1 MIKFAAAAIWII
13 VVTAGTVLFAY
24 QSGDDQAEVD
34 VEATLFAGLEYVKT
48 DVISVPVI
56 KDNAVYGYFLARL
69 VYTAEAKRLN
79 QMVMPP
85 EAIIHDE
92 VYTHLFANPQ
102 IDFTRRDTLD
112 LDAFRNG
119 IRESVNQRVGEPLI
133 RDVLIEQMDFLSKA
147 DIRDSMM
154 RGVVANDL

>member
-24 QSGDDQAEVD
+24 QSRDDQTAID
-34 VEATLFAGLEYVKT
+34 VEASLFTGLDVVKM
-48 DVISVPVI
+48 DVISVPVL
-56 KDNAVYGYFLARL
+56 KDNAVHGYFLARL
-69 VYTAEAKRLN
+69 VYTAETKRLN

-85 EAIIHDE
+85 EAIIFDE

-102 IDFTRRDTLD
+102 IDFTRKETLD
-112 LDAFRNG
+112 LNAFRAG
-119 IRESVNQRVGEPLI
+119 IRDSVNQRVGEPLI
-133 RDVLIEQMDFLSKA
+133 KDVLIEQMDFLSKA